1 MQSALNLLHFSPTSS
16 PPSKIIPPLLQQLPP
31 HYHPKPHIL
40 KLHLHQNPSTPP
52 KYQLITIPTLILFK
66 HRQPLHKLVP

>member
-1 MQSALNLLHFSPTSS
+1 MA
-16 PPSKIIPPLLQQLPP
+16 PLLQQLPT

-52 KYQLITIPTLILFK
+52 KYQVMTIPTLILFK
-66 HRQPLHKLVP
+66 DPQPLHKLLRFQPKQNLPQLLHKHL